1 MTFNTE
7 TFFQAYV
14 ACALWASVDEAG
26 EPLDGRDDEIA
37 EETRAQ
43 MRADCEAF
51 CESNREALAGLDAG
65 QCGHDFWLSRN
76 GHGAGFWDR
85 GYGELGNRL
94 HKCAEAFGGAHL
106 YEGDDGQLYI

>member
-51 CESNREALAGLDAG
+51 CESNRASRTGRRWRAWTRGSAGTI
-65 QCGHDFWLSRN
+65 
-76 GHGAGFWDR
+76 
-85 GYGELGNRL
+85 
-94 HKCAEAFGGAHL
+94 FG
-106 YEGDDGQLYI
+106 